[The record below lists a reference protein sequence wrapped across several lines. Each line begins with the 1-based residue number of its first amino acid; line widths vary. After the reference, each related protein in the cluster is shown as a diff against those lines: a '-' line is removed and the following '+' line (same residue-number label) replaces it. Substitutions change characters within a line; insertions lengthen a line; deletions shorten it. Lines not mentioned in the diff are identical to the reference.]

1 LSHIVSKVEEILQV
15 PVSFFA
21 DCVGTAAEQAA
32 ASIASG
38 SVILMEN
45 LRFYKEETSGDFDF
59 AESLSRMGDCYVNDA
74 FGTAHRAHASTTIM
88 AQFFKQD
95 KFFGILLEKEVTSI
109 EKVMKSG
116 EKPVLAIL
124 GGAKVSSKITIIEN
138 MLDKI
143 DHLIIGGGM
152 VYTFAKAQGG
162 IVGQSI
168 CEDEY
173 CDYALE
179 FLEKAKAKNVQVHLP
194 IDVIVADNFSNDA
207 NQKICKVGEI
217 PDDWEGLDAGPQ
229 TLDKFQHVVMQS
241 KTILW
246 NGPLGVFEFEN
257 FSKGTI
263 TLGEYIAK
271 STAAG
276 AFSLVGGGDSV
287 AAVKQFGFE
296 DKMSY
301 ISTGGGAMLESL
313 EGKTLPGIAALL
325 E

>member
-1 LSHIVSKVEEILQV
+1 MN
-15 PVSFFA
+15 
-21 DCVGTAAEQAA
+21 T
-32 ASIASG
+32 
-38 SVILMEN
+38 
-45 LRFYKEETSGDFDF
+45 
-59 AESLSRMGDCYVNDA
+59 
-74 FGTAHRAHASTTIM
+74 
-88 AQFFKQD
+88 
-95 KFFGILLEKEVTSI
+95 
-109 EKVMKSG
+109 G

-162 IVGQSI
+162 SVGRSI
-168 CEDEY
+168 CEDDY
-173 CDYALE
+173 CQYALQL
-179 FLEKAKAKNVQVHLP
+179 LEKAKSKGVEVHLP
-194 IDVIVADNFSNDA
+194 TDVIIAEDFSNDA
-207 NQKICKVGEI
+207 NQKVCKVGEI
-217 PDDWEGLDAGPQ
+217 PDEWEGLDAGPE
-229 TLDKFQHVVMQS
+229 TLKNFEQIVMQS

-257 FSKGTI
+257 FSNGTI
-263 TLGEYIAK
+263 TLGEQIAN